1 VIIILV
7 KMLSTGLM
15 SVQTVAEAAT
25 PPSPP
30 AEQLQQ
36 KLSIFSSGFCTLS
49 FQQQNSRILKL
60 STT

>member
-7 KMLSTGLM
+7 KMLSSGLM

-36 KLSIFSSGFCTLS
+36 KLSVFSSGFCTLS
-49 FQQQNSRILKL
+49 LQAKQPN
-60 STT
+60 TEA

>member
-7 KMLSTGLM
+7 KTLSTGLM

-25 PPSPP
+25 PSSPP

-36 KLSIFSSGFCTLS
+36 KPNIFSSGFCTLS
-49 FQQQNSRILKL
+49 FQQQNSQILKL